1 MVIMKKMFPNDLKD
15 KILCNVKKCQ
25 VTIDFIDGA
34 IIENKKLIYVLYSPS
49 KLCLKAKVLIL

>member
-49 KLCLKAKVLIL
+49 MLRLKAKVLIL

>member
-1 MVIMKKMFPNDLKD
+1 MKKMFPNDLKD